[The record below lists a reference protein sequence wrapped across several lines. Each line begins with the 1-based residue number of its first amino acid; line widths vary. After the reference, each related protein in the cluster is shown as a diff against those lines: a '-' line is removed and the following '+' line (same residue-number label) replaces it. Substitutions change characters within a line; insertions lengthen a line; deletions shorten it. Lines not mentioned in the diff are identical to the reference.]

1 MHWSIFAP
9 SLPFFNSGSFAY
21 VVCRSV
27 RHALLLYVCSVL
39 RDVWWRSLWSFMAKS
54 ENNYVRAECSKP
66 QNFFFFA
73 NYVWPI
79 VVFPRKICSRCL
91 CMWRLHVRELMCLAL
106 WKNPANRSLNTT
118 AGVKYSFEEVPFEP
132 SAWFEIRRQNC
143 QPVEVTITYLWDI
156 HKSIALP
163 PINER
168 VNKFFASGTNTSLL
182 FVVVFVYRANIWVAC
197 TSLSSTKVSWLREVA
212 LSRDKTTQQYCII
225 YS

>member
-1 MHWSIFAP
+1 MCV
-9 SLPFFNSGSFAY
+9 LFFVMCGDEVYDHS
-21 VVCRSV
+21 
-27 RHALLLYVCSVL
+27 
-39 RDVWWRSLWSFMAKS
+39 WRSLKIIMWGLSVAS
-54 ENNYVRAECSKP
+54 LRT
-66 QNFFFFA
+66 FFFA

-182 FVVVFVYRANIWVAC
+182 FVVVFVYRANIWVAY